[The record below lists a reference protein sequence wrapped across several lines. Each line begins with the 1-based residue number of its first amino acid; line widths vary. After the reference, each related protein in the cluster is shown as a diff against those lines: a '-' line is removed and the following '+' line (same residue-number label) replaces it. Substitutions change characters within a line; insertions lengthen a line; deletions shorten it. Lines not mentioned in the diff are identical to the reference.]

1 MASANDL
8 NVQVTAILNQTSS
21 LNNINE
27 AIKSLEKSSALR
39 KLSLIVNVESNL
51 TALKDIQSQLDAL
64 TGKAKEAS
72 DWASKFAGN
81 FTSSLSSFS
90 GAMPGSIGESFI
102 NNSFSNMYSDKIAKL
117 NEDIR
122 DLTTASGPSAA
133 GLRALRLE
141 LLGVQLGAAA
151 LQATLSFGLS
161 LAISFVVSGITSLIE
176 KHKQHKAEMEAE
188 RQRIE
193 KLAQTWTDHKDTI
206 GQLIKKY
213 QELDNATSHGTSFA
227 NSEQAEQYQKT
238 MNEIAKLLPNLVD
251 HIDEQGNAHL
261 KNTEAIKQELSYTE
275 KLATL
280 TEQAK
285 NKKSVGQTAFV
296 FKDDLS
302 DIEDNQSKINSKR
315 MQIATGYENDFAMLH
330 NIRLS
335 EADIAQLNLDILNLE
350 QSSAEAAANIK
361 NNMADIVE
369 STLELNN
376 IKVPDEV
383 AENIKNLIANVSL
396 DGLSPKAIR
405 NKTTQVAEAMK
416 EMFAQGADVS
426 PFSDF
431 AETLQESLQLTD
443 EQLWDFV
450 DTIKYGK
457 ASTVDFNAESAKVAG
472 IFNEASNEIA
482 PLNSALE
489 TLRNGQSLSSS
500 TVADLILQYP
510 ELSSYIQQTADG
522 WTIEATALEELRKLK
537 IQKAIDDL
545 ENEKKSTQAA
555 VQASIDR
562 IKAYKAEAAA
572 LESKKS
578 FDPAK
583 TVSPVVADLTQ
594 KVTLPKT
601 TTFLPNGYTDIKG
614 LSSKATGTNKL
625 QDRIDHNIK
634 ELEQAEAG
642 LADQQV
648 ELTAFDQQIAGL
660 QNILNSIG
668 LGGGGSGTAGNKG
681 GSTDPK
687 PVLDDAIKSLDITK
701 EEVKELNALFDA
713 RNKNIEALERQIKA
727 AEKAQDYGKTLDLTT
742 KKLEAQKN
750 AVAALEAA
758 QVNLNK
764 KANNL
769 RANNSQFD
777 TSDWFDADGEASVGF
792 KRDLNE
798 FATKSQAVHEDKKLT
813 VEQKNTAIEALEEQ
827 QQAAQNLFDQ
837 LYAVKQGWSANA
849 AEILNFK
856 SSIEE
861 TKDSLSKLKLE
872 NTNTY
877 LDKQRKGLE
886 ALDDQYDV
894 GQKTLQLYEKGTSA
908 YNAQQEKQNALL
920 QSKVN
925 FVQRESDWA
934 EKRLKQG
941 GLEEGQIAAVNEYL
955 TEQKAKLLDLQV
967 AQKQAADSWATDV
980 KKAAEDALGV
990 VEEHYKRQGEAA
1002 VKAFEKEMDAY
1013 KEIIGLQKQAYNR
1026 ENETEDFESSRDKL
1040 QKEAQE
1046 LQDRLNKYSL
1056 DSSIEGKAKQSE
1068 IRKQLADKNEEIAKL
1083 EQERSR
1089 TLREDNFDDLLAN
1102 KEKEIDVAKEAADQ
1116 KWQTELA
1123 QDSQYRALKEAI
1135 LNNSIT
1141 NMETALQGFSANA
1154 QTYMNAIGSSIDMN
1168 VAQKLDEIQKVNAV
1182 LNGINM
1188 LGTNPSTTFASN
1200 DMNAAASGTGTSAKQ
1215 ADYERYLKLKHEAE
1229 QIGTSKAIKDGS
1241 YYQSLTKEAEALRL
1255 RWGFANLSY
1264 DEAKNITYYHDGGEV
1279 GEPNTTQI
1287 SWVQKALKSNEVM
1300 SILRN
1305 SEVVLNKPI
1314 QFINDIASRVIGSL
1328 SPAISTVSVPVAG
1341 NTNFS
1346 FTITGNTFEGGEA
1359 GAKSFMDLIERKIR
1373 TKQR

>member
-8 NVQVTAILNQTSS
+8 NVQVTAILNQASS

-27 AIKSLEKSSALR
+27 AIKSLEKSSTLR

-51 TALKDIQSQLDAL
+51 TALKAIQSQLDAL
-64 TGKAKEAS
+64 KGKAKEAS
-72 DWASKFAGN
+72 DSASKFAEN
-81 FTSSLSSFS
+81 LTSSLSSFS
-90 GAMPGSIGESFI
+90 GAMPGALGESFI
-102 NNSFSNMYSDKIAKL
+102 TKIVPNMS
-117 NEDIR
+117 EDRIKSLQDSISR
-122 DLTTASGPSAA
+122 MSGVAGHSVTT
-133 GLRALRLE
+133 LRALRLE
-141 LLGVQLGAAA
+141 LLGVQIGAAA

-161 LAISFVVSGITSLIE
+161 LAISFVISGITSLIE

-206 GQLIKKY
+206 GQLIKRY
-213 QELDNATSHGTSFA
+213 QELDNATNHGTSFT

-275 KLATL
+275 KLAAL
-280 TEQAK
+280 TEQAN
-285 NKKSVGQTAFV
+285 NKKTVGQTAIV

-302 DIEDNQSKINSKR
+302 DIEDNQSKINSKK
-315 MQIATGYENDFAMLH
+315 MQIAIGYENDFAMLH
-330 NIRLS
+330 NIKLS
-335 EADIAQLNLDILNLE
+335 DAEIAQLNLDILNLE

-361 NNMADIVE
+361 SNMADIVE
-369 STLELNN
+369 STLELNG
-376 IKVPDEV
+376 IKVDEAV
-383 AENIKNLIANVSL
+383 IENVQNLLAGFNL
-396 DGLSPKAIR
+396 DGLNSKDIR
-405 NKTTQVAEAMK
+405 AKTTEI
-416 EMFAQGADVS
+416 ADAIKQIYSSNVGTEK
-426 PFSDF
+426 FS
-431 AETLQESLQLTD
+431 AAATKLQQSLQLTD
-443 EQLWDFV
+443 QQLMAYIDQ
-450 DTIKYGK
+450 IKYGTS
-457 ASTVDFNAESAKVAG
+457 STMDLDAESAKMAAT
-472 IFNEASNEIA
+472 FSQTKQELE
-482 PLNSALE
+482 PLNQAMA
-489 TLRNGQSLSSS
+489 TMQNGQTLSKQSVDEL
-500 TVADLILQYP
+500 TKQYP
-510 ELSSYIQQTADG
+510 ELLSHIQRTADG
-522 WTIEATALEELRKLK
+522 WTIETSALEDLRKEKLL
-537 IQKAIDDL
+537 KAIEDAK
-545 ENEKKSTQAA
+545 NEKLSTDAA
-555 VQASIDR
+555 IDNAKQR
-562 IKAYKAEAAA
+562 IKAYQLEQQA
-572 LESKKS
+572 LREGGSPKDQGPVLKKEPPKPGSSDFKLYDPDRVS
-578 FDPAK
+578 FNLKNFNETAYTADRAK
-583 TVSPVVADLTQ
+583 YL
-594 KVTLPKT
+594 
-601 TTFLPNGYTDIKG
+601 
-614 LSSKATGTNKL
+614 
-625 QDRIDHNIK
+625 K
-634 ELEQAEAG
+634 EEILKEQAEKDR
-642 LADQQV
+642 LDKISKEQDEHFNYYYNQ
-648 ELTAFDQQIAGL
+648 
-660 QNILNSIG
+660 LNSMG
-668 LGGGGSGTAGNKG
+668 TGSGGGSGSGASSGAP
-681 GSTDPK
+681 DPK
-687 PVLDDAIKSLDITK
+687 PVLDDAIMSLDITK

-758 QVNLNK
+758 QGNLNK

-769 RANNSQFD
+769 RVNNSQFD

-798 FATKSQAVHEDKKLT
+798 FATKSQAVHEDKMLT
-813 VEQKNTAIEALEEQ
+813 IEQKNTAIKALEEQ

-856 SSIEE
+856 NSIEE
-861 TKDSLSKLKLE
+861 TQDSLSKLKLE
-872 NTNTY
+872 NTNAY

-886 ALDDQYDV
+886 ALDDQYDAA
-894 GQKTLQLYEKGTSA
+894 QKTLQLYEKGTAA

-925 FVQRESDWA
+925 YVSSEIEWT
-934 EKRLKQG
+934 EKRLKQV
-941 GLEEGQIAAVNEYL
+941 GLEKDQIKALNEYL
-955 TEQKAKLLDLQV
+955 ADQRSELLDLQV
-967 AQKQAADSWATDV
+967 AQKQAADSWAADV

-1002 VKAFEKEMDAY
+1002 VKALEKEMDAY
-1013 KEIIGLQKQAYNR
+1013 REIIGLQKQAFNR
-1026 ENETEDFESSRDKL
+1026 EIETEDFQSSRDKL

-1056 DSSIEGKAKQSE
+1056 DSSIEGKAKQAE
-1068 IRKQLADKNEEIAKL
+1068 IRKQLADKNEEIAAL
-1083 EQERSR
+1083 EQDRSR
-1089 TLREDNFDDLLAN
+1089 SLREENLDDLLAT
-1102 KEKEIDVAKEAADQ
+1102 KEKEIDAAKEAADQ

-1123 QDSQYRALKEAI
+1123 QDAQYRTLKEAI

-1154 QTYMNAIGSSIDMN
+1154 QTYMDAIGSSIDMN
-1168 VAQKLDEIQKVNAV
+1168 IAQKLDEIQKVKAV
-1182 LNGINM
+1182 FNGINM
-1188 LGTNPSTTFASN
+1188 LSTNPATTSAEN
-1200 DMNAAASGTGTSAKQ
+1200 NLNTTASGTGASAKQ

-1241 YYQSLTKEAEALRL
+1241 YYQSLTQEAEALRK
-1255 RWGFANLSY
+1255 RWSFENLSY
-1264 DEAKNITYYHDGGEV
+1264 DALVAKNITYYHDGGEV

-1346 FTITGNTFEGGEA
+1346 FTISGNTFEGGEA
-1359 GAKSFMDLIERKIR
+1359 GAQSFMDLIERKIR